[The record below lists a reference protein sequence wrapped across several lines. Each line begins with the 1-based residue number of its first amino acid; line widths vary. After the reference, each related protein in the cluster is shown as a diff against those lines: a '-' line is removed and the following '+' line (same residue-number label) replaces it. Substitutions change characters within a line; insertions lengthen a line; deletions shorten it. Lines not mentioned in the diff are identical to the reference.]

1 MSRLFFEPF
10 GHFLFNLFF
19 FVNAAFFLV
28 LFKRRK
34 PEHIH
39 VMCQNGEAKFWLS
52 PKIEL
57 ANNYELSK
65 TQIKEIKNIIEEN
78 YDKFKDAWKNHKED

>member
-1 MSRLFFEPF
+1 MSPTILKIKGYR
-10 GHFLFNLFF
+10 FF
-19 FVNAAFFLV
+19 FFS
-28 LFKRRK
+28 REESRM
-34 PEHIH
+34 HIH

-65 TQIKEIKNIIEEN
+65 SQINEIKNIIEEN
-78 YDKFKDAWKNHKED
+78 YDRFKNAWKNKKED

>member
-1 MSRLFFEPF
+1 MSPTILRIK
-10 GHFLFNLFF
+10 GYRFF
-19 FVNAAFFLV
+19 FFSREEN
-28 LFKRRK
+28 RM
-34 PEHIH
+34 HIH

-57 ANNYELSK
+57 ASNYDLSK

-78 YDKFKDAWKNHKED
+78 YDKFKNAWKNHNED

>member
-1 MSRLFFEPF
+1 MSPTILRIK
-10 GHFLFNLFF
+10 GYRFF
-19 FVNAAFFLV
+19 FFSIEES
-28 LFKRRK
+28 RM
-34 PEHIH
+34 HIH

-65 TQIKEIKNIIEEN
+65 T
-78 YDKFKDAWKNHKED
+78 

>member
-1 MSRLFFEPF
+1 
-10 GHFLFNLFF
+10 
-19 FVNAAFFLV
+19 
-28 LFKRRK
+28 
-34 PEHIH
+34 
-39 VMCQNGEAKFWLS
+39 MCQNGEAKFWLS

>member
-1 MSRLFFEPF
+1 M
-10 GHFLFNLFF
+10 
-19 FVNAAFFLV
+19 
-28 LFKRRK
+28 
-34 PEHIH
+34 HIH

-78 YDKFKDAWKNHKED
+78 YDKFKDAWKNHKEE

>member
-1 MSRLFFEPF
+1 MSPTILKIKGYR
-10 GHFLFNLFF
+10 F
-19 FVNAAFFLV
+19 FVFS
-28 LFKRRK
+28 REESRM
-34 PEHIH
+34 HIH

-65 TQIKEIKNIIEEN
+65 SQINEIKNIIEEN
-78 YDKFKDAWKNHKED
+78 YDRFKNAWKNKKED